1 MFVGCQRR
9 NYTYKLYICYCHN
22 MSSICAVIAGIFL
35 FNEPSE
41 TIVTVLCGYK
51 RKMRRCGVY
60 AIVEYPTV
68 N

>member
-9 NYTYKLYICYCHN
+9 NYTYKLYICCCHN

-35 FNEPSE
+35 FN
-41 TIVTVLCGYK
+41 VTVLCGYK